1 MADTLVSKVLRE
13 LVVSATEPRKNPITH
28 IHTQLDGSVVE
39 CRPRLISVGLSLLIK
54 DRVPRTGRASRGSIA
69 RLVADRDGGYP

>member
-1 MADTLVSKVLRE
+1 MADTLVSRVLRE
-13 LVVSATEPRKNPITH
+13 PVVSATEPRKNPT
-28 IHTQLDGSVVE
+28 TQLDGSVVE
-39 CRPRLISVGLSLLIK
+39 CRTRLISVGLSLLIK

>member
-1 MADTLVSKVLRE
+1 MADTLVSRVLRE
-13 LVVSATEPRKNPITH
+13 PVVSATEPRKTPIT
-28 IHTQLDGSVVE
+28 HTQLDGSVVE
-39 CRPRLISVGLSLLIK
+39 CRTRLISVGLSLLIK